1 MNRSG
6 SQPTINHENSTL
18 RRDAIMVAS
27 ISRLQHSPIASLLTL
42 FTAWKVL
49 LLTLAILSPGPG
61 YDTSTQLLFRGFG
74 VDSTLPSTTTTSGRL
89 AQKLTRWDGIYFA
102 SSAERGYQ
110 FEQEWAFGWG
120 FTRAISYLAKRE
132 SSFFFNCINQTLHH
146 PCLYCHF
153 ISCKQRRNPSWYCLC
168 ESSTKTEG
176 VSINVLFWNSVS

>member
-1 MNRSG
+1 
-6 SQPTINHENSTL
+6 
-18 RRDAIMVAS
+18 MVAS

-74 VDSTLPSTTTTSGRL
+74 VNSTLPSTTTINGRL

-132 SSFFFNCINQTLHH
+132 SSFFFRKPNITSPFPLLSIYFLQT
-146 PCLYCHF
+146 
-153 ISCKQRRNPSWYCLC
+153 
-168 ESSTKTEG
+168 EA
-176 VSINVLFWNSVS
+176 